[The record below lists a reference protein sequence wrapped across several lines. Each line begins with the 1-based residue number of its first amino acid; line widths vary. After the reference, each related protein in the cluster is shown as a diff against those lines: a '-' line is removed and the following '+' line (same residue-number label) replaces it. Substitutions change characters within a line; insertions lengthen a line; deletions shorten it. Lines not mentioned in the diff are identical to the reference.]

1 MLVPAW
7 LAVIVQ
13 VPALKIVM
21 LLPVTVQ
28 TSSVS
33 LVKATVRP
41 ALLVALIVNG
51 AAPYV
56 FVVGVVTVIDCVALA
71 TVIATGSLVL
81 LR

>member
-13 VPALKIVM
+13 VPAARIVT
-21 LLPVTVQ
+21 LLPDTVQ
-28 TSSVS
+28 TPSVS
-33 LVKATVRP
+33 LVKLTVRP

-51 AAPYV
+51 APPYV
-56 FVVGVVTVIDCVALA
+56 FVVGVVTVMVCAALA
-71 TVIATGSLVL
+71 TVIETGSLVL